1 LPEEPQPLIRWEV
14 GMRLDQERQ
23 SSNVEDR
30 RGLRVSPGLAGG
42 GIGTIVIILI
52 GLFFGIDPSVL
63 LQTGV
68 DTGAPPQSQ
77 QAGTNDEMREFV
89 SRVLGSTKRT
99 WAEIFQRSGRE
110 YQEPR
115 LVLFSGAVQSACGF
129 AKAASGPFYCAG
141 GLKSGDLK
149 QCDTFA
155 AGQV

>member
-1 LPEEPQPLIRWEV
+1 
-14 GMRLDQERQ
+14 MRLNQERQ

-42 GIGTIVIILI
+42 GIGTISIILI

-77 QAGTNDEMREFV
+77 PAGTNDEMREFV